1 MFLNFIQFGSSGDFA
16 YILQVCGFDFF
27 FQGLIFI
34 SIKGYQ

>member
-27 FQGLIFI
+27 
-34 SIKGYQ
+34 SRA